1 MLISALLLFSVIV
14 YGCLK
19 EDPTNNDLPKAQNN
33 GISTEREGEG
43 EVFQVSYFVDTLLV
57 SKDVYD
63 SKDSTNYFHDL
74 TTQSGSVLQTE
85 SHCFTSKA
93 LYEYW
98 GTTKAIP
105 VAKSN
110 QLDDRIQKI
119 SDSLGITSIVKGGG
133 TPDSVLSANYNALV
147 TTTYNALFP
156 SSVVPSYTGCVWYTN
171 YSNGSATGGHGFL
184 PTFLV
189 LPSWFS
195 SIYPWCEDNTEA
207 VRFNRSS
214 NFAGY
219 SVTLKAWRAPFFI
232 TWGRW
237 PKTHT
242 VRFGFGQR
250 TILLPFIG
258 DLSRWNNKISSWV
271 IIPDLS

>member
-1 MLISALLLFSVIV
+1 M
-14 YGCLK
+14 K

-33 GISTEREGEG
+33 GISTEREGE
-43 EVFQVSYFVDTLLV
+43 VFQVRYFVDTLLV

-147 TTTYNALFP
+147 TSTYNALFP
-156 SSVVPSYTGCVWYTN
+156 ASIVPSYTGCEWYTQYN
-171 YSNGSATGGHGFL
+171 SDGSTGTGWPFL
-184 PTFLV
+184 PTTLV
-189 LPSWFS
+189 LPTWFLS
-195 SIYPWCEDNTEA
+195 PYPWCEDNTEA
-207 VRFNRSS
+207 VRFNRWSS
-214 NFAGY
+214 FPGY
-219 SVTLKAWRAPFFI
+219 SITLKACRAPYFI
-232 TWGRW
+232 NWGRW

-242 VRFGFGQR
+242 VRFGPGER

-258 DLSRWNNKISSWV
+258 PISRWNNKISSWV
-271 IIPDLS
+271 IIPDAS